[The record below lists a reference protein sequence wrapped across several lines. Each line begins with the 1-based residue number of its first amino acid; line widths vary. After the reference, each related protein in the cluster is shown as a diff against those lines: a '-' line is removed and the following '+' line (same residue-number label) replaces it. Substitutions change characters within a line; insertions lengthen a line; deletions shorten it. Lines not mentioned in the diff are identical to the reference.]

1 MRERCS
7 VALAR
12 TGGCSSLRRCVIAVA
27 LLCDSFVMR
36 SSGWLAAR
44 RNLGCVDGSPR
55 CDDFGLSRLC
65 EPSGIPLAG
74 SRKVSIRYHGH
85 RVLVRLPRK
94 TPCHSPVK
102 KCLNPNATATLSI
115 HSTRCIW
122 MSRVRTYGLG
132 AAQRAGYS
140 ENWLGPSAAHLAIP
154 DGMDF

>member
-1 MRERCS
+1 
-7 VALAR
+7 
-12 TGGCSSLRRCVIAVA
+12 
-27 LLCDSFVMR
+27 
-36 SSGWLAAR
+36 
-44 RNLGCVDGSPR
+44 
-55 CDDFGLSRLC
+55 
-65 EPSGIPLAG
+65 
-74 SRKVSIRYHGH
+74 YHGH

-154 DGMDF
+154 DGMDFASRHQRSRVCNSFVALQSSKSRNPWSYAVP